1 MGSRSETSMS
11 NKIKTVNQSGS
22 WAKSFKRHK
31 ELWVITL
38 VFVTWAIVFCYIPM
52 FGNIAA
58 FFNYT
63 PGKSLFQCEF
73 VGLKYF
79 FQFFKLPD
87 MGRIFR
93 NTLVISGLGLT
104 IGFAAPIIFALL
116 LNEIKAKLFKRVVQ
130 TISYMPFFISWVVM
144 ASILFML
151 LGSDG
156 TVNSLLLSLGVVTR
170 PVSFFNEPSYFW
182 TLLTASNIW
191 KGIGWSAIIYF
202 SAIAGV
208 DQELYEAASVDGIS
222 RFGKVWHITLPS
234 IRSTIVL
241 LFILGLGGILNAGY
255 EAQLLIGT
263 PLTKDV
269 YETIDTYVYRY
280 GIQLGRYSFSIAVG
294 LFKSVIGFILVI
306 LSNRL
311 SEKVLETRLF

>member
-1 MGSRSETSMS
+1 MNNMT
-11 NKIKTVNQSGS
+11 KIKSQPGP

-38 VFVTWAIVFCYIPM
+38 VALVWAFIFCFIPIA
-52 FGNIAA
+52 GNIIA

-63 PGKSLFQCEF
+63 PGKSLADSTF
-73 VGLKYF
+73 VGFKYF
-79 FQFFKLPD
+79 IQFFKLPD

-93 NTLVISGLGLT
+93 NTLVISGLGMT
-104 IGFAAPIIFALL
+104 VGFAAPIIFALL
-116 LNEIKAKLFKRVVQ
+116 LNEVRNMPFKRTIQ
-130 TISYMPFFISWVVM
+130 TISYMPYFISWVVM
-144 ASILFML
+144 ASILYML
-151 LGSDG
+151 LGSEG
-156 TVNSLLLSLGVVTR
+156 TVNSLLLGLGVIDRSVE
-170 PVSFFNEPSYFW
+170 FFNKAEYFW
-182 TLLTASNIW
+182 TILTASNIW
-191 KGIGWSAIIYF
+191 KGIGWSAIVYM

-208 DQELYEAASVDGIS
+208 DQELYEAASVDGIN

-234 IRSTIVL
+234 IRPTIVL

-263 PLTKDV
+263 PVTKDV

-280 GIQLGRYSFSIAVG
+280 GVQLGRYSFSTAVG
-294 LFKSVIGFILVI
+294 LFKSIIGFVLVIG
-306 LSNRL
+306 SNKI

>member
-1 MGSRSETSMS
+1 MK
-11 NKIKTVNQSGS
+11 NIIKIKSQPGS

-31 ELWVITL
+31 ELWIITAL
-38 VFVTWAIVFCYIPM
+38 ALAWALIFCYIPM
-52 FGNIAA
+52 FGNLIS
-58 FFNYT
+58 FFDYT
-63 PGKSLFQCEF
+63 PGNSIFESEF

-79 FQFFKLPD
+79 IQFFKLPD

-93 NTLVISGLGLT
+93 NTLVISGLGMT
-104 IGFAAPIIFALL
+104 VGFVSPIIFALL
-116 LNEIKAKLFKRVVQ
+116 LNELQKIVFKRVVQ
-130 TISYMPFFISWVVM
+130 TLSYMPFFISWVVM

-151 LGSDG
+151 LGSEG
-156 TVNSLLLSLGVVTR
+156 TVNGVLQGMGITKK
-170 PVSFFNEPSYFW
+170 PIAFFNEPSYFW
-182 TLLTASNIW
+182 ILLTVSNIW
-191 KGIGWSAIIYF
+191 KGIGWSAIVYI

-208 DQELYEAASVDGIS
+208 DQELYEAASVDGLG

-234 IRSTIVL
+234 IRPTIVL

-280 GIQLGRYSFSIAVG
+280 GVQLGRYSFSTAVG
-294 LFKSVIGFILVI
+294 LFKSIIGFMLVI
-306 LSNRL
+306 FSNKL
-311 SEKVLETRLF
+311 SEKVLDTRLF